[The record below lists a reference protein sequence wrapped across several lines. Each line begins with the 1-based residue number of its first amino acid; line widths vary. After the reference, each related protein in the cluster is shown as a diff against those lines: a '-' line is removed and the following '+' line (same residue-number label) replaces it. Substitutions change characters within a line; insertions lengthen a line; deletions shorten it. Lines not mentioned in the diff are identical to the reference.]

1 MPTVVID
8 GIATRYEVIG
18 SGPQLLMYAPGG
30 FNAVAEAWSTLGIY
44 QKIKLLDHLPA
55 HFTCILF
62 DRRECGQSGGRVEP
76 ITWEHYVAQGKG
88 LPEHLH
94 IVRAHLMGGCMGCAP
109 VVAFAVAH
117 PETVASMIL
126 YWPVGGAKYRIS
138 SHQRFAEHIA
148 FAQENGLDRVVTLV
162 RTEGN
167 PFGADPRGGPWASV
181 IKNDAAFAAAYMRQD
196 LQRYVAICGAMR
208 DALFDRDTA
217 PGAEP
222 KQLMGRRHS
231 GLHRAGTRCRARD
244 LGGALSR
251 RMPAA
256 SALLGCRGRGA
267 NRRRDE
273 SVRARISARR
283 EIITSQSR

>member
-1 MPTVVID
+1 MPTVIID

-18 SGPQLLMYAPGG
+18 SGPPLLMYAPGG

-76 ITWEHYVAQGKG
+76 ITWGHYVAQGKG
-88 LPEHLH
+88 LLEHLQ
-94 IVRAHLMGGCMGCAP
+94 IARAHLMGGCMGCAP

-126 YWPVGGAKYRIS
+126 YWPVGGAKYRVS
-138 SHQRFAEHIA
+138 SHQRFAEHIG
-148 FAQENGLDRVVTLV
+148 FARENGLDRVVTLV
-162 RTEGN
+162 RAEGK

-181 IKNDAAFAAAYMRQD
+181 IKNAAAFGAAYARQD
-196 LQRYVAICGAMR
+196 LQRYIAICETMR

-217 PGAEP
+217 SAGA
-222 KQLMGRRHS
+222 QAIDGRRHS
-231 GLHRAGTRCRARD
+231 GLHGRDTMPLTRPRWRAISSNACRF
-244 LGGALSR
+244 AL
-251 RMPAA
+251 M
-256 SALLGCRGRGA
+256 GCRRTLIEA
-267 NRRRDE
+267 AE
-273 SVRARISARR
+273 SARARISARR
-283 EIITSQSR
+283 KIMISQAA